1 MNKRIISHK
10 TYSEEERK
18 YAVESYII
26 GDKGRKELIRNMKI
40 SPNTFDTWV
49 YNYRKNKTFKDTRGR
64 PKSSNEID
72 YKERYEILKNFQ
84 AFLKESRRGKK

>member
-26 GDKGRKELIRNMKI
+26 GDKGRKELITK
-40 SPNTFDTWV
+40 
-49 YNYRKNKTFKDTRGR
+49 
-64 PKSSNEID
+64 
-72 YKERYEILKNFQ
+72 KELW
-84 AFLKESRRGKK
+84 L